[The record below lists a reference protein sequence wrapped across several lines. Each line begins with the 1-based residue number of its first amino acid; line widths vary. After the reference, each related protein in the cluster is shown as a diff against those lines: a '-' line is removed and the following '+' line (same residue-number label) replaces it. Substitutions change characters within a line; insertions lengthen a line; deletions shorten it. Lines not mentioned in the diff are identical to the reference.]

1 MSEGMADFITY
12 LLISE
17 GTAAFGVMVIENSN
31 LPISVLLLLPPYIK
45 YL

>member
-31 LPISVLLLLPPYIK
+31 LPIPILLLLPPYIK